1 MEKLGVDEAL
11 RSAGVAEGDTVF
23 IGDYELEWQD

>member
-11 RSAGVAEGDTVF
+11 RGKGIQNGDTVY
-23 IGDYELEWQD
+23 ILDYELEWQD

>member
-11 RSAGVAEGDTVF
+11 RQHGIENGDTVY
-23 IGDYELEWQD
+23 ILDYELEWQD